1 MGRVAEEAEMSVLPK
16 DEDFP
21 EGSCEAIA
29 AALPIAPNPMST
41 YRDYEKYD
49 LAKRLVD
56 AASIVGELR
65 RAGFKLVKK

>member
-21 EGSCEAIA
+21 EGSREAIA
-29 AALPIAPNPMST
+29 AALPI

-49 LAKRLVD
+49 LAKRLMD